1 MKLKYNILY
10 TLPYTVALILFPT
23 MVSAKDITRWI
34 EIDNQWETD
43 RQDEPV
49 VIKLKETGIDF
60 GVRAVTVWDGDYE
73 IPSQLDDLD
82 GNGIMD
88 ELAFVTDMPA
98 HTRKSLKVKFS
109 SAGKQKDYPA
119 RVYAEML
126 LSDPQ
131 GKHIPIR
138 SLTVPASS
146 YVYNHLHHHGPAFE
160 SELVAYRIYFDK
172 KQTVDIYGKFTK
184 QLEIQK
190 SQFYPTDEQL
200 AQGFGDDVL
209 LVGNSCG
216 LGTLKGWNGSEATHI
231 ENTDAFTETI
241 RSYGPVRTVVDVCSH
256 HWKYQDSDLH
266 MTVRYILY
274 AGHRDCE
281 VQIFFKEPLRNEI
294 FCTGLLK
301 MKDSNTY
308 SDHKGTLAC
317 WGTDWP
323 VNDTVKYAKE
333 TVGLAIAIPTE
344 VVSEEVEDSVNRL
357 YTIQAKDADSFS
369 YHITFT
375 SQKETFGYRNYNEWF
390 DHVRRWSQ
398 MLKQPVT
405 IRIIDK

>member
-1 MKLKYNILY
+1 MKPKNTVLRVLS
-10 TLPYTVALILFPT
+10 YTVLILFPT
-23 MVSAKDITRWI
+23 MVSAEEITRQI
-34 EIDNQWETD
+34 EINNPWETN

-49 VIKLKETGIDF
+49 AIKLKETGIDF
-60 GVRAVTVWDGDYE
+60 DVRAVTVWDGENE

-98 HTRKSLKVKFS
+98 HSRKSLKVKFS

-138 SLTVPASS
+138 SLTMPTSS
-146 YVYNHLHHHGPAFE
+146 YIYNHLHHHGPAFE
-160 SELVAYRIYFDK
+160 SELVAYRVYFDK
-172 KQTVDIYGKFTK
+172 KQTVDIYGKFSK
-184 QLEIQK
+184 QLEIEK

-216 LGTLKGWNGSEATHI
+216 LGTLKGWNESKATHI
-231 ENTDAFTETI
+231 ENAETFTEAI
-241 RSYGPVRTVVDVCSH
+241 RSSGPVRTVVDVCSR
-256 HWKYQDSDLH
+256 HWEYQGSDLH
-266 MTVRYILY
+266 MTIRYILY

-281 VQIFFKEPLRNEI
+281 VQVFFKSPLKKET

-301 MKDSNTY
+301 MKESTTY

-333 TVGLAIAIPTE
+333 TVGLGISIP
-344 VVSEEVEDSVNRL
+344 SEIVNRETEDSINRL
-357 YTIQAKDADSFS
+357 YTIQAEGTSSFS

-375 SQKETFGYRNYNEWF
+375 SRKETFGYGTDKEWF
-390 DHVRRWSQ
+390 EHVRQWSRK
-398 MLKQPVT
+398 LKQPVS
-405 IRIIDK
+405 IRITDK